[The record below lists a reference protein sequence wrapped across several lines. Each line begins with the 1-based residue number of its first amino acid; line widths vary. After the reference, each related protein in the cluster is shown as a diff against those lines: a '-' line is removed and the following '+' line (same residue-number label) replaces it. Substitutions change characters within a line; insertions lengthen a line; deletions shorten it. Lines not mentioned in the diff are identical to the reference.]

1 VLDVVFSSGLLR
13 LIGVFLM
20 ALLGDLE
27 AGKRGVAWRLPE
39 EFGRCVACQMAEG
52 SRVDRW
58 HWRGGCFVAFCGGC
72 VLVLLRIGPAVAGAI
87 IRRVSTRGDG
97 RADEGW

>member
-58 HWRGGCFVAFCGGC
+58 HWRGGLFRS
-72 VLVLLRIGPAVAGAI
+72 VL
-87 IRRVSTRGDG
+87 RRLCSRVTEDWSRCCRGDNK
-97 RADEGW
+97 EG